1 MSCCAVHGKGA
12 GIAAA
17 VSLRAGSDVA
27 DVDVAAVQRELDRQG
42 VRYR

>member
-17 VSLRAGSDVA
+17 VSLRAGSDV
-27 DVDVAAVQRELDRQG
+27 DVAAVQRELDRQG

>member
-1 MSCCAVHGKGA
+1 MGCCAVLGQGA

-17 VSLRAGSDVA
+17 RALHDGCELAEVS
-27 DVDVAAVQRELDRQG
+27 VAAIQRELDRQG